1 MMNIFKNIK
10 RYTEGYFSV
19 IKNDGLDKAFY
30 ALIAF
35 LLVLFGLDCAGFLG
49 DDFWEKFDEFL
60 GAFLSANFLSIDV
73 WFLLTM
79 FFLAAAGL
87 IKAVFNYRD
96 EQLALKLK
104 EDFVPKLQLMTSW
117 KDRKKS
123 LLLAFFLSVFGVTW
137 ITVANSYAK
146 EVTEMT
152 TMMFVDMELDF
163 MLDWVS
169 FVPSFLIITGVP
181 WCVPV
186 FIAGFI
192 GVLVASLIG
201 INWIMFPIAIILAV
215 PLFLLFNEFAVSKMN
230 FKHLDT
236 CLGKRT

>member
-1 MMNIFKNIK
+1 MMNVFKYVK

-30 ALIAF
+30 AIIAF
-35 LLVLFGLDCAGFLG
+35 LLVLIGLNYAGFLE
-49 DDFWEKFDEFL
+49 DDFWEKFDTFL
-60 GAFLSANFLSIDV
+60 GEFLSANFLSIDV
-73 WFLLTM
+73 WFLFIM
-79 FFLAAAGL
+79 FFLAVSGL
-87 IKAVFNYRD
+87 IKAIFNYRN

-104 EDFVPKLQLMTSW
+104 EDFIPKLQPMKSW

-123 LLLAFFLSVFGVTW
+123 LLLALLLSVFGVVW
-137 ITVANSYAK
+137 IAIANSFAK
-146 EVTEMT
+146 ELTEIT
-152 TMMFVDMELDF
+152 TIILMDMELDF
-163 MLDWVS
+163 MIDWV
-169 FVPSFLIITGVP
+169 FLVPSILVLTGVP

-201 INWIMFPIAIILAV
+201 LNWFLFPVAIILAV

-230 FKHLDT
+230 FKHLENEIVNS
-236 CLGKRT
+236 